1 LRRFVLGFTAFAA
14 FSAAASPAFAQD
26 QIKIGIGFGLAFL
39 PIYVCQDLKLIE
51 KHGKALHLDVK
62 VSYQRFLGAGP
73 VQEAIGSGE
82 IDIGPF
88 GTAPLL
94 AAWEKGRDSPQQI
107 LAVSGLT
114 TLPLTLVTN
123 QPNVSSIADFKS
135 TDRIA
140 MPSLT
145 APQMYLLE
153 MQSEKILGSYDKLHD
168 QVVAMSPADAMT
180 ALVDGTGSAT
190 AYFASPPFAE
200 LALHDARLHG
210 VLSSADAMGK
220 ASFLMMGATRAYV
233 EAHPQIAQAL
243 DAAIDEAAHVIRDD
257 PRRAA
262 QIYLTHEPS
271 MTLSGAAA
279 EAVLREIKD
288 EFGSAVYGVQTFADF
303 MSRHGELKTP
313 PKSWKDIVAPALLGS
328 PST

>member
-1 LRRFVLGFTAFAA
+1 VLGLTTFAA
-14 FSAAASPAFAQD
+14 FLVVALPAFAQD
-26 QIKIGIGFGLAFL
+26 QVKIGLGFGMAFL

-51 KHGKALHLDVK
+51 KHAKALHLELK
-62 VSYQRFLGAGP
+62 VSYRPYLGAGP
-73 VQEAIGSGE
+73 VQDAIGSGE

-94 AAWEKGRDSPQQI
+94 AAWEKTKDTPQQI

-114 TLPLTLVTN
+114 SLPLTLVTN
-123 QPNVSSIADFKS
+123 QPNVSGIADFQPS
-135 TDRIA
+135 DRIA

-145 APQMYLLE
+145 APQMYVLE
-153 MQSEKILGSYDKLHD
+153 MQSEKMLRAYDKLRD
-168 QVVAMSPADAMT
+168 QVVVMSPADAMT
-180 ALVDGTGSAT
+180 ALVDGAGSAT
-190 AYFASPPFAE
+190 AYFASPPFAQ
-200 LALHDARLHG
+200 LALRDAKVHR
-210 VLSSADAMGK
+210 VLSSTDVMGK
-220 ASFLMMGATRAYV
+220 ASFLMLGATRAYI
-233 EAHPQIAQAL
+233 EAHPQIPEAIDQ
-243 DAAIDEAAHVIRDD
+243 AIDEAARVIHDD

-303 MSRHGELKTP
+303 MSRHDELKAP
-313 PKSWKDIVAPALLGS
+313 PASWKDVVAPSLLGS